1 MQVKEKTQQELSICN
16 HDYHEYL
23 QLVRSFHGHIAPGVV
38 LGGIMVDLA
47 YRHLP
52 EGEFFD
58 ALCETKKCL
67 PDAIQILTP
76 CTVGNGWLRI
86 IDIGRYAL
94 TLFEKQGGVGIRVFV
109 DPPKLEPFPELKN
122 WFFKLKPKKEQ
133 DHDLLLNEIQK
144 AGSVVCGFEE
154 VGLDPEFIR
163 ADHRKGFALCPSCHE
178 AYPSEHG
185 LLCHGCLGQLP
196 YIQQSKAKI
205 GAEVKVL

>member
-1 MQVKEKTQQELSICN
+1 
-16 HDYHEYL
+16 
-23 QLVRSFHGHIAPGVV
+23 VV

-52 EGEFFD
+52 EGDLFD

-94 TLFEKQGGVGIRVFV
+94 TLFEKHGGVGIRVFV
-109 DPPKLEPFPELKN
+109 DPSKLGPFPELKN
-122 WFFKLKPKKEQ
+122 WFFKLKLKKEQ
-133 DHDLLLNEIQK
+133 DYDGLLNEIQK
-144 AGSVVCGFEE
+144 AGSLVCGFED
-154 VGLDPEFIR
+154 VSLDPKFIK
-163 ADHRKGFALCPSCHE
+163 ADYRKGFVLCPSCHE

-185 LLCHGCLGQLP
+185 PLCQGCHGQLP
-196 YIQQSKAKI
+196 YIRQSK
-205 GAEVKVL
+205 VKRAALKRNQVIY